1 MNTWF
6 ANLSVTRK
14 LALGFGLVLV
24 LTLALAWTAWSG
36 LGSVIQRSTWMSEI
50 TQLNATLTNLRI
62 ARLQFM
68 LAKGDAASTERLL
81 TNLNLY
87 LEQQKLLL
95 GTFTNP
101 VNVKLLQEQDR
112 YNQDYQ
118 RSLAGMRAAY
128 TAAEQARGQVS
139 SEDQQLSE
147 LLGAMRRSVELL
159 PEYDGRRFE
168 QLQAL
173 TLTHGELLRLRYLLE
188 RYESAPDAQTEQA
201 LAERIGTARSSLAAL
216 EQVFGSAHQDAVRR
230 ISTALGQFEQTVQ
243 AFKAATAD
251 IARTRQEM
259 TDQQGEIVRISET
272 LYKFQMERMAIESA
286 QARSLQIGATLLAL
300 LFGVLAAWI
309 ITRQITRPLQDT
321 LGAVKRIADGD
332 LTASVR
338 VDRRDE
344 MGQLQQGIQHM
355 ATTLRE
361 LIGGIRDSVTQIA
374 SAAEELS
381 AVTEQTS
388 AGANSQ
394 KSETDQVATAMH
406 EMSATVQEVA
416 RNAEQA
422 SQAANDADGQARL
435 GDQVVAEVI
444 SQIERLAAEVGRSSE
459 AMTGLQQE
467 SDKIGSVMDVIK
479 SVAEQTNLLALNAAI
494 EAARAGEAGRGFAVV
509 ADEVRGLAQR
519 TQKSTEEIEALIAG
533 LQSGTQQVAAV
544 MRNSRNL
551 TDSSVE
557 LTRKAGDSLGS
568 ITLAVSNIQSMNQ
581 QIAAAAEEQ
590 SAVAEEISR
599 SILSVRDVSEQTAT
613 ASDETAKSSAELAR
627 LGGQLQSMVSRFRV

>member
-14 LALGFGLVLV
+14 LALGFGLVLA
-24 LTLALAWTAWSG
+24 LTLALAWAAWTG
-36 LGSVIQRSTWMSEI
+36 LGSVIQRSAWMSEI
-50 TQLNATLTNLRI
+50 TQLNTTLTNLRI

-68 LAKGDAASTERLL
+68 LAKGDAPSSERLL
-81 TNLNLY
+81 NNLAAY
-87 LEQQKLLL
+87 LQQQKKLL
-95 GTFTNP
+95 GSFTNP
-101 VNVKLLQEQDR
+101 VNVKLLQEQDG
-112 YNQDYQ
+112 YNQEYQ
-118 RSLAGMRAAY
+118 RSLAGMRIAY
-128 TAAEQARGQVS
+128 AAAETARREVTG
-139 SEDQQLSE
+139 ETQQLDE
-147 LLGAMRRSVELL
+147 LLSAMQRSVESL
-159 PEYDGRRFE
+159 PEEDAGRFA

-173 TLTHGELLRLRYLLE
+173 TRTEAQLLRLQYLLE
-188 RYESAPDAQTEQA
+188 RYDSAPDVQREQA
-201 LAERIGTARSSLAAL
+201 LLAGIAAANASLEPLQQA
-216 EQVFGSAHQDAVRR
+216 FGVAQQDALRR
-230 ISTALGQFEQTVQ
+230 IAGALGQYQETLE
-243 AFKAATAD
+243 AFKLAISD

-259 TDQQGEIVRISET
+259 TAQQGEIVRISET
-272 LYKFQMERMAIESA
+272 LYQFQIDRMAIESQ
-286 QARSLQIGATLLAL
+286 QARNLQIGATLLAM
-300 LFGVLAAWI
+300 LFGVLAAWV

-321 LGAVKRIADGD
+321 LNAVQRIAEGD
-332 LTASVR
+332 LTASVQ

-361 LIGGIRDSVTQIA
+361 LIGGIRDGVGQIA

-381 AVTEQTS
+381 AVTEQTR

-422 SQAANDADGQARL
+422 SQAANEADGQARL
-435 GDQVVAEVI
+435 GDQVVGEVI
-444 SQIERLAAEVGRSSE
+444 AQIERLAAEVSRSSE
-459 AMTGLQQE
+459 AMNGLQQE
-467 SDKIGSVMDVIK
+467 SNKIGSVMDVIK
-479 SVAEQTNLLALNAAI
+479 AVAEQTNLLALNAAI

-533 LQSGTQQVAAV
+533 LQNGTKQVAAA
-544 MRNSRNL
+544 MRSSCSL

-557 LTRKAGDSLGS
+557 LTRKAGNSLGN
-568 ITLAVSNIQSMNQ
+568 ITQAVSNIQSMNL

-599 SILSVRDVSEQTAT
+599 SILSVRDISEQTAT
-613 ASDETAKSSAELAR
+613 ASNETAASSAELAR
-627 LGGQLQSMVSRFRV
+627 LGSQLQALVSRFRV

>member
-14 LALGFGLVLV
+14 LALGFGLVLA
-24 LTLALAWTAWSG
+24 LTLALAWAAWTG
-36 LGSVIQRSTWMSEI
+36 LGSVIQRSAWMSEI
-50 TQLNATLTNLRI
+50 TQLNTTLTNLRI

-68 LAKGDAASTERLL
+68 LAKGDAPSSERVLN
-81 TNLNLY
+81 NLAAY
-87 LEQQKLLL
+87 LQQQKKLL
-95 GTFTNP
+95 GSFTNP
-101 VNVKLLQEQDR
+101 VNVKLLQEQDG
-112 YNQDYQ
+112 YNQEYQ
-118 RSLAGMRAAY
+118 RSLAGMRIAY
-128 TAAEQARGQVS
+128 AAAETARREVAG
-139 SEDQQLSE
+139 ETQQLGE
-147 LLGAMRRSVELL
+147 LLSAMQRSVESL
-159 PEYDGRRFE
+159 PEEDGGRFA

-173 TLTHGELLRLRYLLE
+173 TRTEAQLLRLQYLLE
-188 RYESAPDAQTEQA
+188 RYDSAPDVQREQA
-201 LAERIGTARSSLAAL
+201 LVDGIAAANASLDPLQQA
-216 EQVFGSAHQDAVRR
+216 FGVAQQDALRR
-230 ISTALGQFEQTVQ
+230 IAGALDQYQETLQ
-243 AFKAATAD
+243 AFKLATSD

-259 TDQQGEIVRISET
+259 TAQQGEIVRISET
-272 LYKFQMERMAIESA
+272 LYQFQIDRMAIESQ
-286 QARSLQIGATLLAL
+286 QARNLQIGATLLAM
-300 LFGVLAAWI
+300 LFGVLAAWV

-321 LGAVKRIADGD
+321 LNAVQRIAEGD
-332 LTASVR
+332 LTASVQ

-344 MGQLQQGIQHM
+344 MGQLLQGIQHM

-361 LIGGIRDSVTQIA
+361 LIGGIRDGVGQIA

-381 AVTEQTS
+381 AVTEQTR

-422 SQAANDADGQARL
+422 SQAANEADGQARL
-435 GDQVVAEVI
+435 GDQVVGEVI
-444 SQIERLAAEVGRSSE
+444 AQIERLAAEVSRSSE
-459 AMTGLQQE
+459 AMNGLQQE
-467 SDKIGSVMDVIK
+467 SNKIGSVMDVIK
-479 SVAEQTNLLALNAAI
+479 AVAEQTNLLALNAAI

-533 LQSGTQQVAAV
+533 LQNGTKQVAAA
-544 MRNSRNL
+544 MRSSCSL

-557 LTRKAGDSLGS
+557 LTRKAGNSLGN
-568 ITLAVSNIQSMNQ
+568 ITQAVSNIQSMNL

-599 SILSVRDVSEQTAT
+599 SILSVRDISEQTAT
-613 ASDETAKSSAELAR
+613 ASNETAASSAELAR
-627 LGGQLQSMVSRFRV
+627 LGSQLQALVSRFRV

>member
-14 LALGFGLVLV
+14 LALGFGLVLA
-24 LTLALAWTAWSG
+24 LTLALAWAAWTG
-36 LGSVIQRSTWMSEI
+36 LGSVIQRSAWMSEI
-50 TQLNATLTNLRI
+50 TQLNTTLTNLRI

-68 LAKGDAASTERLL
+68 LAKGDAPSSERLL
-81 TNLNLY
+81 NNLAAY
-87 LEQQKLLL
+87 LQQQQKLL
-95 GTFTNP
+95 GSFTNP
-101 VNVKLLQEQDR
+101 VNVKLLQEQDG
-112 YNQDYQ
+112 YNQEYQ
-118 RSLAGMRAAY
+118 RSLAGMRIAY
-128 TAAEQARGQVS
+128 AAAETARREVTG
-139 SEDQQLSE
+139 ETQQLDE
-147 LLGAMRRSVELL
+147 LLSAMQRSVESL
-159 PEYDGRRFE
+159 PEEDGGRFA

-173 TLTHGELLRLRYLLE
+173 TRTEAQLLRLQYLLE
-188 RYESAPDAQTEQA
+188 RYDSAPDVQREQA
-201 LAERIGTARSSLAAL
+201 LLAGIAAANASLEPLQQA
-216 EQVFGSAHQDAVRR
+216 FGVAQQDALRR
-230 ISTALGQFEQTVQ
+230 IAGALGQYQETLE
-243 AFKAATAD
+243 AFKLATSD

-259 TDQQGEIVRISET
+259 TAQQGEIVRISET
-272 LYKFQMERMAIESA
+272 LYQFQIDRMAIESQ
-286 QARSLQIGATLLAL
+286 QARNLQIGATLLAM
-300 LFGVLAAWI
+300 LFGVLAAWV

-321 LGAVKRIADGD
+321 LNAVQRIAEGD
-332 LTASVR
+332 LTASVQ

-361 LIGGIRDSVTQIA
+361 LIGGIRDGVGQIA

-381 AVTEQTS
+381 AVTEQTR

-422 SQAANDADGQARL
+422 SQAANEADGQARL
-435 GDQVVAEVI
+435 GDQVVGEVI
-444 SQIERLAAEVGRSSE
+444 AQIERLAAEVSRSSE
-459 AMTGLQQE
+459 AMNGLQQE
-467 SDKIGSVMDVIK
+467 SNKIGSVMDVIK
-479 SVAEQTNLLALNAAI
+479 AVAEQTNLLALNAAI

-533 LQSGTQQVAAV
+533 LQNGTKQVAAA
-544 MRNSRNL
+544 MRSSCSL

-557 LTRKAGDSLGS
+557 LTRKAGNSLGN
-568 ITLAVSNIQSMNQ
+568 ITQAVSNIQSMNL

-599 SILSVRDVSEQTAT
+599 SILSVRDISEQTAT
-613 ASDETAKSSAELAR
+613 ASNETAASSAELAR
-627 LGGQLQSMVSRFRV
+627 LGSQLQALVSRFRV

>member
-24 LTLALAWTAWSG
+24 LTLALAWTAWTG
-36 LGSVIQRSTWMSEI
+36 LGSVIQRSIWMSEI
-50 TQLNATLTNLRI
+50 TQLNTTLTNLRI

-81 TNLNLY
+81 ANLNIY
-87 LEQQKLLL
+87 LEQQKKLL
-95 GTFTNP
+95 GTFKNP

-118 RSLAGMRAAY
+118 RSLSGMRAAY
-128 TAAEQARGQVS
+128 ADAERVRGQVNN
-139 SEDQQLSE
+139 EDQQLGE
-147 LLGAMRRSVELL
+147 LVAAMRRSVELL

-173 TLTHGELLRLRYLLE
+173 SSTQSELLRLRYLLE
-188 RYESAPDAQTEQA
+188 RYDSMPDAQTEQA
-201 LAERIGTARSSLAAL
+201 LAERIATARASLGGL
-216 EQVFGSAHQDAVRR
+216 EQAFGSAQQDAVRR
-230 ISTALGQFEQTVQ
+230 IDAALGQFEQTVQ
-243 AFKAATAD
+243 SFKKATAE

-259 TDQQGEIVRISET
+259 TDQQGEIVRISDT
-272 LYKFQMERMAIESA
+272 LYKFQLERMAIESGE
-286 QARSLQIGATLLAL
+286 ARTWQIVAVLLAL
-300 LFGVLAAWI
+300 LFGVLAAWL
-309 ITRQITRPLQDT
+309 ITRQITRPLHDT
-321 LGAVKRIADGD
+321 LGAVQRIADGD
-332 LTASVR
+332 LTDSTR
-338 VDRRDE
+338 IERRDE
-344 MGQLQQGIQHM
+344 LGMLQLGIAQM
-355 ATTLRE
+355 AGTLRE
-361 LIGGIRDSVTQIA
+361 LISGIRDGVAQIA
-374 SAAEELS
+374 SAAEQLS

-388 AGANSQ
+388 AGANHQ
-394 KSETDQVATAMH
+394 RQETDQVATAMH

-422 SQAANDADGQARL
+422 SDAATAADAEARQ
-435 GDQVVAEVI
+435 GDQVVAQVVG
-444 SQIERLAAEVGRSSE
+444 QIERLAAEVGRSSD

-533 LQSGTQQVAAV
+533 LQSGTQQVAAA
-544 MRNSRNL
+544 MRTSRDI

-557 LTRKAGDSLGS
+557 LSRKAGVSLAS
-568 ITLAVSNIQSMNQ
+568 ITQAVSNIQSMNQ

-599 SILSVRDVSEQTAT
+599 SVISVRDISEQTAS
-613 ASDETAKSSAELAR
+613 ASEETAASSAELAR
-627 LGGQLQSMVSRFRV
+627 LGGQLQAMVSRFRV

>member
-14 LALGFGLVLV
+14 LALGFGLVLA
-24 LTLALAWTAWSG
+24 LTLALAWAAWTG
-36 LGSVIQRSTWMSEI
+36 LGSVIQRSAWMSEI
-50 TQLNATLTNLRI
+50 TQLNTTLTNLRI

-68 LAKGDAASTERLL
+68 LAKGDAPSSERVLN
-81 TNLNLY
+81 NLAAY
-87 LEQQKLLL
+87 LQQQKKLL
-95 GTFTNP
+95 GSFTNP
-101 VNVKLLQEQDR
+101 VNVKLLQEQDG
-112 YNQDYQ
+112 YNQEYQ
-118 RSLAGMRAAY
+118 RSLAGMRIAY
-128 TAAEQARGQVS
+128 AAAETARREVRG
-139 SEDQQLSE
+139 ETQQLGE
-147 LLGAMRRSVELL
+147 LLSAMQRSVESL
-159 PEYDGRRFE
+159 PEEDGGHFA

-173 TLTHGELLRLRYLLE
+173 TRTEAQLLRLQYLLE
-188 RYESAPDAQTEQA
+188 RYDSAPDVQREQA
-201 LAERIGTARSSLAAL
+201 LLAGIAAANASLDPLQQA
-216 EQVFGSAHQDAVRR
+216 FGVAQQDALRR
-230 ISTALGQFEQTVQ
+230 IAGALDQYQETLE
-243 AFKAATAD
+243 AFKLATSD

-259 TDQQGEIVRISET
+259 TAQQGEIVRISET
-272 LYKFQMERMAIESA
+272 LYQFQIDRMAIESQ
-286 QARSLQIGATLLAL
+286 QARNLQIGATLLAM
-300 LFGVLAAWI
+300 LFGVLAAWV

-321 LGAVKRIADGD
+321 LNAVQRIAEGD
-332 LTASVR
+332 LTASVQ

-361 LIGGIRDSVTQIA
+361 LIGGIRDGVGQIA

-381 AVTEQTS
+381 AVTEQTR

-422 SQAANDADGQARL
+422 SQAANEADGQARL
-435 GDQVVAEVI
+435 GDQVVGEVI
-444 SQIERLAAEVGRSSE
+444 VQIERLAAEVSRSSE
-459 AMTGLQQE
+459 AMNGLQQE
-467 SDKIGSVMDVIK
+467 SNKIGSVMDVIK
-479 SVAEQTNLLALNAAI
+479 AVAEQTNLLALNAAI

-533 LQSGTQQVAAV
+533 LQNGTKQVAAA
-544 MRNSRNL
+544 MRSSCSL

-557 LTRKAGDSLGS
+557 LTRKAGNSLGN
-568 ITLAVSNIQSMNQ
+568 ITQAVSNIQSMNL

-599 SILSVRDVSEQTAT
+599 SILSVRDISEQTAT
-613 ASDETAKSSAELAR
+613 ASNETAASSAELAR
-627 LGGQLQSMVSRFRV
+627 LGSQLQALVSRFRV

>member
-14 LALGFGLVLV
+14 LALGFGLVLA
-24 LTLALAWTAWSG
+24 LTLALAWTAWTG
-36 LGSVIQRSTWMSEI
+36 LGSVIQRSGWMSEI
-50 TQLNATLTNLRI
+50 TQLNNTLTNLRI

-68 LAKGDAASTERLL
+68 LAKGDAVSTERLL
-81 TNLNLY
+81 NNLNIY
-87 LEQQKLLL
+87 LEQQKKLL
-95 GTFTNP
+95 GTFKNP
-101 VNVKLLQEQDR
+101 ANVKLLQEQDR
-112 YNQDYQ
+112 YNQEYQ

-128 TAAEQARGQVS
+128 AAAAEVRDQANV
-139 SEDQQLSE
+139 EDQQLSE
-147 LLGAMRRSVELL
+147 LLANMRRSVELL
-159 PEYDGRRFE
+159 PEDDADRFT

-173 TLTHGELLRLRYLLE
+173 MITHGQLLRLRYLLE
-188 RYESAPDAQTEQA
+188 RYDSAPDAQTEQA
-201 LAERIGTARSSLAAL
+201 LSERIAMARASLGAL
-216 EQVFGSAHQDAVRR
+216 QQAFGSAQQDAVRR
-230 ISTALGQFEQTVQ
+230 IEAALGQFELTVQ
-243 AFKAATAD
+243 AFKNATAD

-259 TDQQGEIVRISET
+259 TDQQTEIVRISDT
-272 LYKFQMERMAIESA
+272 LYKFQIERLAIESA
-286 QARSLQIGATLLAL
+286 EARTWQIIAVLLAL

-321 LGAVKRIADGD
+321 LGAVQRIAEGD

-599 SILSVRDVSEQTAT
+599 SILSVRDVSEQTAS

>member
-14 LALGFGLVLV
+14 LALGFGLVLA
-24 LTLALAWTAWSG
+24 LTLALAWAAWTG
-36 LGSVIQRSTWMSEI
+36 LGSVIQRSAWMSEI
-50 TQLNATLTNLRI
+50 TQLNTTLTNLRI

-68 LAKGDAASTERLL
+68 LAKGDAPSSERVLN
-81 TNLNLY
+81 NLAAY
-87 LEQQKLLL
+87 LQQQKKLL
-95 GTFTNP
+95 GSFTNP
-101 VNVKLLQEQDR
+101 VNVKLLQEQDG
-112 YNQDYQ
+112 YNQEYQ
-118 RSLAGMRAAY
+118 RSLAGMRIAFA
-128 TAAEQARGQVS
+128 AAETARREVAG
-139 SEDQQLSE
+139 ETQQLGE
-147 LLGAMRRSVELL
+147 LLSAMQRSLESL
-159 PEYDGRRFE
+159 PEEDGGRFA

-173 TLTHGELLRLRYLLE
+173 TRTEAQLLRLQYLLE
-188 RYESAPDAQTEQA
+188 RYDSAPDVQREQA
-201 LAERIGTARSSLAAL
+201 LLAGIAAANASLDPLQQA
-216 EQVFGSAHQDAVRR
+216 FGVAQQDALRR
-230 ISTALGQFEQTVQ
+230 IAGALGQYQETLQ
-243 AFKAATAD
+243 AFKLATSD

-259 TDQQGEIVRISET
+259 TVQQGEIVRISET
-272 LYKFQMERMAIESA
+272 LYQFQIERMAIESQ
-286 QARSLQIGATLLAL
+286 QARNLQIGATLLAM
-300 LFGVLAAWI
+300 LFGVLAAWV

-321 LGAVKRIADGD
+321 LNAVQRIAEGD
-332 LTASVR
+332 LTASVQ

-361 LIGGIRDSVTQIA
+361 LIGGIRDGVGQIA

-381 AVTEQTS
+381 AVTEQTR

-422 SQAANDADGQARL
+422 SQAANEADGQARL
-435 GDQVVAEVI
+435 GDQVVGEVI
-444 SQIERLAAEVGRSSE
+444 AQIERLAAEVSRSSE
-459 AMTGLQQE
+459 AMNGLQQE
-467 SDKIGSVMDVIK
+467 SNKIGSVMDVIK
-479 SVAEQTNLLALNAAI
+479 AVAEQTNLLALNAAI

-533 LQSGTQQVAAV
+533 LQNGTKQVAAA
-544 MRNSRNL
+544 MRSSCSL

-557 LTRKAGDSLGS
+557 LTRKAGNSLGN
-568 ITLAVSNIQSMNQ
+568 ITQAVSNIQSMNL

-599 SILSVRDVSEQTAT
+599 SILSVRDISEQTAT
-613 ASDETAKSSAELAR
+613 ASNETAASSAELAR
-627 LGGQLQSMVSRFRV
+627 LGSQLQALVSRFRV

>member
-14 LALGFGLVLV
+14 LALGFGLVLA
-24 LTLALAWTAWSG
+24 LTLALAWAAWTG
-36 LGSVIQRSTWMSEI
+36 LGSVIQRSAWMSEI
-50 TQLNATLTNLRI
+50 TQLNTTLTNLRI

-68 LAKGDAASTERLL
+68 LAKGDAPSSERVLN
-81 TNLNLY
+81 NLAAY
-87 LEQQKLLL
+87 LQQQKKLL
-95 GTFTNP
+95 GSFTNP
-101 VNVKLLQEQDR
+101 VNVKLLQEQDG
-112 YNQDYQ
+112 YNQEYQ
-118 RSLAGMRAAY
+118 RSLAGMRIAY
-128 TAAEQARGQVS
+128 AAAETARREVAG
-139 SEDQQLSE
+139 ETQQLGE
-147 LLGAMRRSVELL
+147 LLSAMQRSVESL
-159 PEYDGRRFE
+159 PEEDGGRFA

-173 TLTHGELLRLRYLLE
+173 TRTEAQLLRLQYLLE
-188 RYESAPDAQTEQA
+188 RYDSAPDVQREQA
-201 LAERIGTARSSLAAL
+201 LVDGIAAANASLDPLQQA
-216 EQVFGSAHQDAVRR
+216 FGVAQQDALRR
-230 ISTALGQFEQTVQ
+230 IAGALDQYQETLQ
-243 AFKAATAD
+243 AFKLATSD

-259 TDQQGEIVRISET
+259 TAQQGEIVRISET
-272 LYKFQMERMAIESA
+272 LYQFQIDRMAIESQ
-286 QARSLQIGATLLAL
+286 QARNLQIGATLLAM
-300 LFGVLAAWI
+300 LFGVLAAWV

-321 LGAVKRIADGD
+321 LNAVQRIAEGD
-332 LTASVR
+332 LTASVQ

-361 LIGGIRDSVTQIA
+361 LIGGIRDGVGQIA

-381 AVTEQTS
+381 AVTEQTR

-422 SQAANDADGQARL
+422 SQAANEADGQARL
-435 GDQVVAEVI
+435 GDQVVGEVI
-444 SQIERLAAEVGRSSE
+444 AQIERLAAEVSRSSE
-459 AMTGLQQE
+459 AMNGLQQE
-467 SDKIGSVMDVIK
+467 SNKIGSVMDVIK
-479 SVAEQTNLLALNAAI
+479 AVAEQTNLLALNAAI

-533 LQSGTQQVAAV
+533 LQNGTKQVAAA
-544 MRNSRNL
+544 MRSSCSL

-557 LTRKAGDSLGS
+557 LTRKAGNSLGN
-568 ITLAVSNIQSMNQ
+568 ITQAVSNIQSMNL

-599 SILSVRDVSEQTAT
+599 SILSVRDISEQTAT
-613 ASDETAKSSAELAR
+613 ASNETAASSAELAR
-627 LGGQLQSMVSRFRV
+627 LGSQLQALVSRFRV

>member
-14 LALGFGLVLV
+14 LALGFGLVLA
-24 LTLALAWTAWSG
+24 LTLALAWAAWTG
-36 LGSVIQRSTWMSEI
+36 LGSVIQRSAWMSEI
-50 TQLNATLTNLRI
+50 TQLNTTLTNLRI

-68 LAKGDAASTERLL
+68 LAKGDAPSSERVLN
-81 TNLNLY
+81 NLAAY
-87 LEQQKLLL
+87 LQQQKKLL
-95 GTFTNP
+95 GSFTNP
-101 VNVKLLQEQDR
+101 VNVKLLQEQDG
-112 YNQDYQ
+112 YNQEYQ
-118 RSLAGMRAAY
+118 RSLAGMRIAY
-128 TAAEQARGQVS
+128 AAAETARREVTG
-139 SEDQQLSE
+139 ETQQLGE
-147 LLGAMRRSVELL
+147 LLSAMQRSVESL
-159 PEYDGRRFE
+159 PEEDGGHFA

-173 TLTHGELLRLRYLLE
+173 TRTEAQLLRLQYLLE
-188 RYESAPDAQTEQA
+188 RYDSAPDVQREQA
-201 LAERIGTARSSLAAL
+201 LVAGIAAANASLDPLQQA
-216 EQVFGSAHQDAVRR
+216 FGVAQQDALRR
-230 ISTALGQFEQTVQ
+230 IAGALGQYQETLE
-243 AFKAATAD
+243 AFKLATSD

-259 TDQQGEIVRISET
+259 TAQQGEIVRISET
-272 LYKFQMERMAIESA
+272 LYQFQIDRMAIESQ
-286 QARSLQIGATLLAL
+286 QARNLQIGATLLAM
-300 LFGVLAAWI
+300 LFGVLAAWV

-321 LGAVKRIADGD
+321 LNAVQRIAEGD
-332 LTASVR
+332 LTASVQ

-361 LIGGIRDSVTQIA
+361 LIGGIRDGVGQIA

-381 AVTEQTS
+381 AVTEQTR

-422 SQAANDADGQARL
+422 SQAANEADGQARL
-435 GDQVVAEVI
+435 GDQVVGEVI
-444 SQIERLAAEVGRSSE
+444 VQIERLAAEVSRSSE
-459 AMTGLQQE
+459 AMNGLQQE
-467 SDKIGSVMDVIK
+467 SNKIGSVMDVIK
-479 SVAEQTNLLALNAAI
+479 AVAEQTNLLALNAAI

-533 LQSGTQQVAAV
+533 LQNGTKQVAAA
-544 MRNSRNL
+544 MRSSCSL

-557 LTRKAGDSLGS
+557 LTRKAGNSLGN
-568 ITLAVSNIQSMNQ
+568 ITQAVSNIQSMNL

-599 SILSVRDVSEQTAT
+599 SILSVRDISEQTAT
-613 ASDETAKSSAELAR
+613 ASNETAASSAELAR
-627 LGGQLQSMVSRFRV
+627 LGSQLQALVSRFRV

>member
-14 LALGFGLVLV
+14 LALGFGLVLA

-36 LGSVIQRSTWMSEI
+36 LGSVIQRSSWMSEI

-68 LAKGDAASTERLL
+68 LAKGDAPSTERLL
-81 TNLNLY
+81 TNLDIY
-87 LEQQKLLL
+87 LQQQKKLL

-128 TAAEQARGQVS
+128 AVAAKVRDQVAV
-139 SEDQQLSE
+139 EDQQLSE
-147 LLGAMRRSVELL
+147 LLATMRRSIEQL
-159 PEYDGRRFE
+159 PEYDANRFP

-173 TLTHGELLRLRYLLE
+173 TATHGELLRLRYLLE
-188 RYESAPDAQTEQA
+188 RYDSAPDAQIEQA
-201 LAERIGTARSSLAAL
+201 LSERIAMARASLDTL
-216 EQVFGSAHQDAVRR
+216 EQVFGSTQQEAVRR
-230 ISTALGQFEQTVQ
+230 IEAALAQFEQTVQ
-243 AFKAATAD
+243 AFKGATAD

-259 TDQQGEIVRISET
+259 TDQQTEIVRISDT
-272 LYKFQMERMAIESA
+272 LYKFQIERLAIESA
-286 QARSLQIGATLLAL
+286 EARTWQIVAVLLAL
-300 LFGVLAAWI
+300 LFGVLAAWL

-321 LGAVKRIADGD
+321 LGAVQRIADGD
-332 LTASVR
+332 LTESAR
-338 VDRRDE
+338 ITRRDE
-344 MGQLQQGIQHM
+344 LGMLQQGIAQM
-355 ATTLRE
+355 AGTLRE
-361 LIGGIRDSVTQIA
+361 LISGIRDGVAQIA
-374 SAAEELS
+374 SAAEQLS

-388 AGANSQ
+388 AGANHQ
-394 KSETDQVATAMH
+394 RQETDQVATAMH

-422 SQAANDADGQARL
+422 SDAATAADAEARQ
-435 GDQVVAEVI
+435 GDQVVAQVV

-509 ADEVRGLAQR
+509 ADEVCGLAQR

-533 LQSGTQQVAAV
+533 LQSGTQQVAAA
-544 MRNSRNL
+544 MRTSRDI

-557 LTRKAGDSLGS
+557 LTRKAGVSLAS
-568 ITLAVSNIQSMNQ
+568 ITQAVSNIQSMNQ

-599 SILSVRDVSEQTAT
+599 SVISVRDISEQTAS
-613 ASDETAKSSAELAR
+613 ASEETAASSAELAR
-627 LGGQLQSMVSRFRV
+627 LGGQLQAMVSRFRV

>member
-14 LALGFGLVLV
+14 LALGFGLVLA
-24 LTLALAWTAWSG
+24 LTLALAWAAWTG
-36 LGSVIQRSTWMSEI
+36 LGSVIQRSAWMSEI
-50 TQLNATLTNLRI
+50 TQLNTTLTNLRI

-68 LAKGDAASTERLL
+68 LAKGDAPSSERVLN
-81 TNLNLY
+81 NLAAY
-87 LEQQKLLL
+87 LQQQKKLL
-95 GTFTNP
+95 GSFTNP
-101 VNVKLLQEQDR
+101 VNVKLLQEQDG
-112 YNQDYQ
+112 YNQEYQ
-118 RSLAGMRAAY
+118 RSLAGMRIAY
-128 TAAEQARGQVS
+128 AAAETARREVTG
-139 SEDQQLSE
+139 ETQQLGE
-147 LLGAMRRSVELL
+147 LLSAMQRSVESL
-159 PEYDGRRFE
+159 PEEDGGHFA

-173 TLTHGELLRLRYLLE
+173 TRTEAQLLRLQYLLE
-188 RYESAPDAQTEQA
+188 RYDSAPDVQREQA
-201 LAERIGTARSSLAAL
+201 LVAGIAAANASLDPLQQA
-216 EQVFGSAHQDAVRR
+216 FGVAQQDALRR
-230 ISTALGQFEQTVQ
+230 IAGALDQYQETLQ
-243 AFKAATAD
+243 AFKLATSD

-259 TDQQGEIVRISET
+259 TAQQGEIVRISET
-272 LYKFQMERMAIESA
+272 LYQFQIDRMAIESQ
-286 QARSLQIGATLLAL
+286 QARNLQIGATLLAM
-300 LFGVLAAWI
+300 LFGVLAAWV

-321 LGAVKRIADGD
+321 LNAVQRIAEGD
-332 LTASVR
+332 LTASVQ

-361 LIGGIRDSVTQIA
+361 LIGGIRDGVGQIA

-381 AVTEQTS
+381 AVTEQTR

-422 SQAANDADGQARL
+422 SQAANEADGQARL
-435 GDQVVAEVI
+435 GDQVVGEVI
-444 SQIERLAAEVGRSSE
+444 AQIERLAAEVSRSSE
-459 AMTGLQQE
+459 AMNGLQQE
-467 SDKIGSVMDVIK
+467 SNKIGSVMDVIK
-479 SVAEQTNLLALNAAI
+479 AVAEQTNLLALNAAI

-533 LQSGTQQVAAV
+533 LQNGTKQVAAA
-544 MRNSRNL
+544 MRSSCSL

-557 LTRKAGDSLGS
+557 LTRKAGNSLGN
-568 ITLAVSNIQSMNQ
+568 ITQAVSNIQSMNL

-599 SILSVRDVSEQTAT
+599 SILSVRDISEQTAT
-613 ASDETAKSSAELAR
+613 ASNETAASSAELAR
-627 LGGQLQSMVSRFRV
+627 LGSQLQALVSRFRV